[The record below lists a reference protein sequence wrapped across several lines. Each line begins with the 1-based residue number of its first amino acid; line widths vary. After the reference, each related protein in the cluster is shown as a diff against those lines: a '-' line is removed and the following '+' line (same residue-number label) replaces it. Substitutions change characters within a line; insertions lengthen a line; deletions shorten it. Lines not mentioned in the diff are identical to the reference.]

1 MYEQNEIEISK
12 KFLNEVIAS
21 IDEPIVLLG
30 GWAIY
35 FLINK
40 SYRGTTGRDYIGSR
54 DIDLGFKL
62 SSQNLERSTFAKSYD
77 KLTKD
82 LGFRQLSFR
91 LFKEI
96 HTDTGEALK
105 QDEAKDIPI
114 YQIFPMYVDF
124 VVDRIP
130 DNFRNYFGFT
140 PVDEPLLKHVFAN
153 EKNRIVLHEFERTIW
168 IPTPEILLATKIKTY
183 PNRDKD
189 HKRIKDLCDITV
201 ILLFTS
207 ISPINKV
214 ITKFINRKEINK
226 FKNTLTKKEIKQV
239 ANIIDLDLTLIDT
252 AILKIK

>member
-12 KFLNEVIAS
+12 KYLNEVIAS

-114 YQIFPMYVDF
+114 YQIFPMYVDL

-140 PVDEPLLKHVFAN
+140 PVDEPLLRHVFAN
-153 EKNRIVLHEFERTIW
+153 EKN
-168 IPTPEILLATKIKTY
+168 
-183 PNRDKD
+183 
-189 HKRIKDLCDITV
+189 
-201 ILLFTS
+201 
-207 ISPINKV
+207 
-214 ITKFINRKEINK
+214 
-226 FKNTLTKKEIKQV
+226 
-239 ANIIDLDLTLIDT
+239 
-252 AILKIK
+252 